1 MTVTASY
8 STEAIGS
15 TMSTEQ
21 PTQPSQGERLASL
34 LLKCQAGLAIS
45 RTQTEEALN
54 RIAKV
59 EDTLGQIAA
68 MAEKGAKAQA

>member
-1 MTVTASY
+1 
-8 STEAIGS
+8 
-15 TMSTEQ
+15 MSTEQ

-34 LLKCQAGLAIS
+34 LLKCRAGLAIS

>member
-1 MTVTASY
+1 MASY
-8 STEAIGS
+8 STVATGS

-21 PTQPSQGERLASL
+21 PTKPSQGQQLANV
-34 LLKCQAGLAIS
+34 LLKCRAGLALS
-45 RTQTEEALN
+45 RTQAEEALN

>member
-1 MTVTASY
+1 
-8 STEAIGS
+8 
-15 TMSTEQ
+15 MSTEQ
-21 PTQPSQGERLASL
+21 PTKPSQGQQLANV
-34 LLKCQAGLAIS
+34 LLKCRAGLALS
-45 RTQTEEALN
+45 RTQAEEALN

>member
-1 MTVTASY
+1 MT
-8 STEAIGS
+8 TE
-15 TMSTEQ
+15 TK
-21 PTQPSQGERLASL
+21 PKPSQGQQLAAVL
-34 LLKCQAGLAIS
+34 VRCRAGLALS
-45 RTQTEEALN
+45 RTQAEEALN

>member
-1 MTVTASY
+1 MTARAT
-8 STEAIGS
+8 GN
-15 TMSTEQ
+15 TMSTDQ
-21 PTQPSQGERLASL
+21 PTKPSQGQQLANVL
-34 LLKCQAGLAIS
+34 IKCRAGLALS
-45 RTQTEEALN
+45 RTQAEEALN